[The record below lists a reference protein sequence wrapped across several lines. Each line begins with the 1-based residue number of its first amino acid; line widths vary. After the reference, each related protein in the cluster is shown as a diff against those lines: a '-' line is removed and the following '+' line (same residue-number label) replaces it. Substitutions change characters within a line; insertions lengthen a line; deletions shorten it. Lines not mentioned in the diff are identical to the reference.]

1 MASLYH
7 IQEHTIAASHIRE
20 YARATSESQDEELSL
35 SVKQYTP
42 KGNTNPQHG
51 DITIIAAHANGF
63 PKVLLSNFPSAMMWK
78 T

>member
-1 MASLYH
+1 MASPYH

-20 YARATSESQDEELSL
+20 YARATSESQEEELSL

-42 KGNTNPQHG
+42 KGNPNPQHG

-63 PKVLLSNFPSAMMWK
+63 PKVPIPGFPSTMIWR